1 MLDGIDRKEL
11 SMTDVMMQPEIRK
24 ARVEK
29 YGSFLYCPD
38 RDTICSFRESEDG
51 SCRRSEGC
59 VLDDPDDIALQER
72 IEKNRIKNTQAEK
85 EKKEDM
91 PAPIRRQTITREQQ
105 LIDEIKHKEEKAAW
119 LYKRN
124 WPGPADNAM
133 YEAAILKNQLRKI
146 QGG

>member
-24 ARVEK
+24 ARVKK

-38 RDTICSFRESEDG
+38 RDTLCFGRYTEDG
-51 SCRRSEGC
+51 SCKHESC
-59 VLDDPDDIALQER
+59 ILDDPEYIALQER
-72 IEKNRIKNTQAEK
+72 IDKNRIINVQAEK

-119 LYKRN
+119 LYKKN
-124 WPGPADNAM
+124 WPGQADNAM
-133 YEAAILKNQLRKI
+133 YEAAMLKNQLRKI

>member
-11 SMTDVMMQPEIRK
+11 SMTDVMMQPKIRK
-24 ARVEK
+24 ARVKK
-29 YGSFLYCPD
+29 YGSFLYCLD
-38 RDTICSFRESEDG
+38 RDTLCFGRHTEDG
-51 SCRRSEGC
+51 SCKHEIC
-59 VLDDPDDIALQER
+59 ILDDPEYIALQER
-72 IEKNRIKNTQAEK
+72 IEKNRIINAQAEK
-85 EKKEDM
+85 EKKEDT

-119 LYKRN
+119 LYKKN

-133 YEAAILKNQLRKI
+133 YEAAILKNRLRKI

>member
-1 MLDGIDRKEL
+1 MLDGINRKEL

-38 RDTICSFRESEDG
+38 RDTLCFGRYTEDG
-51 SCRRSEGC
+51 SCKHESC
-59 VLDDPDDIALQER
+59 ILDDPEYKDLQER
-72 IEKNRIKNTQAEK
+72 IEKNRILNAQAEK
-85 EKKEDM
+85 KKEEP
-91 PAPIRRQTITREQQ
+91 PAPIRRQTINREQQ

-119 LYKRN
+119 LYKKN

-133 YEAAILKNQLRKI
+133 YEAAMLKNQLLKI